1 MNYSETLD
9 WMFQQL
15 PMYQRIGSV
24 AYKADLANTHL
35 LMNALNN
42 PQHKFKSVHIGGTNG
57 KGSTSH
63 MLASVL
69 QEAGYKVGLY
79 TSPHLVDFRERIQI
93 NGQLI
98 EKDFVVDFITN
109 NKDFFTANKLS
120 FFEMTVGLAFDYF
133 AKKQVDIA
141 VIEVGMGGRLDS
153 TNVIIP
159 LVSAITNISLDHTQF
174 LGNTLAKIAAEKAG
188 IIKTNVPCVIG
199 ETTQETKAV
208 FEAKAEELNAPLLY
222 TNPLPDLFPSTLN
235 ATYQKYNQSVVV
247 ELANQLTKQGFHIT
261 KEDITNGIKNVVKNT
276 NFRGRWEC
284 LQENPKVVADT
295 GHNEAGIQA
304 ILKQLKEEKYT
315 DLHVVFGMVNDKNSM
330 DILKLL
336 PKNATYYLC
345 QASVPRAK
353 PVEDLHNQ
361 ASQIGLTTYVFNS
374 PENAYNHV
382 LTKAKPT
389 DLIWV
394 GGSTFVVADVLN
406 HLENTK

>member
-35 LMNALNN
+35 LMNALDN

-98 EKDFVVDFITN
+98 EKEFVVDFITS
-109 NKDFFTANKLS
+109 NKDFFSANKLS

-133 AKKQVDIA
+133 AKEQVDIA

-153 TNVIIP
+153 TNVITP

-174 LGNTLAKIAAEKAG
+174 LGDTLAKIATEKAG

-208 FEAKAEELNAPLLY
+208 FEAKAKEVNTPLFY
-222 TNPLPDLFPSTLN
+222 TSPLPELFPSALN
-235 ATYQKYNQSVVV
+235 ASYQKYNQSIVV
-247 ELANQLTKQGFHIT
+247 ELVTQLTKQGYHIT
-261 KEDITNGIKNVVKNT
+261 KDNVANGIKNVIKNT
-276 NFRGRWEC
+276 NLRGRWEC
-284 LQENPKVVADT
+284 LQENPKVIADT
-295 GHNEAGIQA
+295 GHNKAGIQA
-304 ILKQLKEEKYT
+304 ILEQLKDEKYA

-330 DILKLL
+330 EILKLL

-345 QASVPRAK
+345 KASVPRSK
-353 PVEDLHNQ
+353 PVEDLHNE

-374 PENAYNHV
+374 PENAYSLA

-406 HLENTK
+406 HLENIK

>member
-35 LMNALNN
+35 LMNTLKN

-98 EKDFVVDFITN
+98 EKEFVVDFITS
-109 NKDFFTANKLS
+109 NKDFFSANKLS

-133 AKKQVDIA
+133 AKEQVDIA

-153 TNVIIP
+153 TNVITP

-174 LGNTLAKIAAEKAG
+174 LGDTLAKIATEKAG

-208 FEAKAEELNAPLLY
+208 FEAKAKEVNTPLFY
-222 TNPLPDLFPSTLN
+222 TSPLPELFPSALN
-235 ATYQKYNQSVVV
+235 ASYQKYNQSIVV
-247 ELANQLTKQGFHIT
+247 ELVTQLTKQGYHIT
-261 KEDITNGIKNVVKNT
+261 KDNVANGIKNVIKNT
-276 NFRGRWEC
+276 NLRGRWEC
-284 LQENPKVVADT
+284 LQENPKVITDT
-295 GHNEAGIQA
+295 GHNKAGIQA
-304 ILKQLKEEKYT
+304 ILKQLKDEKYA

-330 DILKLL
+330 EILKLL

-345 QASVPRAK
+345 KASVPRSK
-353 PVEDLHNQ
+353 PVEDLHNE

-374 PENAYNHV
+374 PENAYSLA

-406 HLENTK
+406 HLENIK